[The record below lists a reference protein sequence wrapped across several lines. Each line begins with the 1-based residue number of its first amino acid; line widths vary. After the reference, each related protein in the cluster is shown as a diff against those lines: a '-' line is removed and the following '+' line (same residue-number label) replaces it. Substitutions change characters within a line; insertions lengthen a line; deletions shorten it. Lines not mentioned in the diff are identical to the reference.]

1 MQTPWPLAA
10 TRRHYEGSAAHVS
23 KDLEKELREALRHV
37 DPGPGFAS
45 RVSLRIDREQRH
57 RWLPA
62 RYRWM
67 AGALAA
73 SVVLC
78 FVAGYGWHW
87 RREQQGLEA
96 RQQLIEALRLTGEK
110 LDLAYRGVQ
119 DVSKSTAPGSAGDT

>member
-1 MQTPWPLAA
+1 
-10 TRRHYEGSAAHVS
+10 VS
-23 KDLEKELREALRHV
+23 NELEKLEKELRGALRHV

-45 RVSLRIDREQRH
+45 RVSARIDREQRQRWLPVRY

-62 RYRWM
+62 
-67 AGALAA
+67 ALAA

-78 FVAGYGWHW
+78 LIAGYGWHW

-119 DVSKSTAPGSAGDT
+119 DVSKSAAHGSAGDT